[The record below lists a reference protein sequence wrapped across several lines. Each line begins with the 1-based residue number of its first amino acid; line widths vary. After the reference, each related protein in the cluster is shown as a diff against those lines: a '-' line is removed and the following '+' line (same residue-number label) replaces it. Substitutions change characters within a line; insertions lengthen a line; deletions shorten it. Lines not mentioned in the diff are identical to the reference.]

1 MALRSIGSCY
11 YGLPK
16 LSEGAFFAVLVQDG
30 PVGGVKAG
38 DRIWLRRNV
47 AAAAGLEVA
56 ATACM
61 ER

>member
-1 MALRSIGSCY
+1 MTLRSIGSCY

-16 LSEGAFFAVLVQDG
+16 LGEGAFFAVLVQHG

-38 DRIWLRRNV
+38 DRVWLRWNM
-47 AAAAGLEVA
+47 AASAGLEVA
-56 ATACM
+56 AAACM